1 MKRLE
6 VDLPQALAF
15 LTRITAPGVFGNLT
29 AIDPL
34 DGRCFGVGFSIA
46 TFHRAEAF
54 IKRHSMHNLYWTV
67 NALAREVNGKPRKSD
82 IVQIRYA
89 HLDLDDPSPEALERL
104 GRALPP
110 PTLIIFSGGGYG
122 AFWKVK
128 GPTKITPRTLP
139 RFEALNK
146 HLLTLFGAG
155 AGTWNIDRLM
165 RMPSTVNHLS
175 AKKRAEGRKP
185 AATRLIEHHPER
197 SYTVAQLRAMTVPAL
212 VNTSAATTPPRPPGH
227 RRSAK
232 TIPETSATSD
242 GFASH
247 LKPQTQLEYLY
258 ARRARAAALAAPR
271 ESDKSRSGNL
281 WSIVGYYISMGWS
294 DEYIHTQCAEHPHVL
309 SQKNPERAIQRCID
323 GQRRK
328 RKEAQQAQVE
338 RARKAKNQRPRY

>member
-46 TFHRAEAF
+46 TLHRAEAF
-54 IKRHSMHNLYWTV
+54 IKRHSMRNLYWTV
-67 NALAREVNGKPRKSD
+67 NALAREVNGKPRKND

-89 HLDLDDPSPEALERL
+89 HLDLDDPSPEALGRL
-104 GRALPP
+104 KRANPP
-110 PTLIIFSGGGYG
+110 PTFIIFSGGGYG

-128 GPTKITPRTLP
+128 GATKITAQTLP

-146 HLLTLFGAG
+146 HLIGLFGAG

-165 RMPSTVNHLS
+165 RMPWTVNHLS
-175 AKKRAEGRKP
+175 VKKRAEGRRP
-185 AATRLIEHHPER
+185 AATQLLEHHPER
-197 SYTVAQLRAMTVPAL
+197 NYTVSQLRAMLVPAL
-212 VNTSAATTPPRPPGH
+212 EHVAPTTTPPRPPGG
-227 RRSAK
+227 RKGAK
-232 TIPETSATSD
+232 TIPETSG

-247 LKPQTQLEYLY
+247 VKPLTQLEYLY

-309 SQKNPERAIQRCID
+309 SQKNPQRAIQRCID

-328 RKEAQQAQVE
+328 REEAQQRQTE